1 MSTKIYDAFRVLK
14 EKDIKGLITEMRSIA
29 SDTVANSADYL
40 YLIHAIASADAAE
53 KKDADKAA
61 MAAYEDVIKNHFGI
75 SIEMWM
81 LNMVKKA
88 ETSIEKDILDCSLKA
103 VCTFDDEFWYIKF
116 FSNSGISRKMLNN
129 ILEKLELE
137 DFHYQNQSDPPEEI
151 SQEEFIDDEFDDDI
165 EIGFQE
171 DFSRI
176 LITGKSHDNIAVQSP
191 LESGVI
197 FAPRLKDRE
206 SKGKIYSSNK
216 YDKKYTEHKYN
227 EETPGVYSEKKGSKE
242 NSKED
247 NK

>member
-1 MSTKIYDAFRVLK
+1 MKKANKKSSKK
-14 EKDIKGLITEMRSIA
+14 EKVQIIPKKQSLESEIRKNKIIEIKP
-29 SDTVANSADYL
+29 D
-40 YLIHAIASADAAE
+40 
-53 KKDADKAA
+53 KK
-61 MAAYEDVIKNHFGI
+61 
-75 SIEMWM
+75 
-81 LNMVKKA
+81 
-88 ETSIEKDILDCSLKA
+88 
-103 VCTFDDEFWYIKF
+103 
-116 FSNSGISRKMLNN
+116 
-129 ILEKLELE
+129 
-137 DFHYQNQSDPPEEI
+137 EI